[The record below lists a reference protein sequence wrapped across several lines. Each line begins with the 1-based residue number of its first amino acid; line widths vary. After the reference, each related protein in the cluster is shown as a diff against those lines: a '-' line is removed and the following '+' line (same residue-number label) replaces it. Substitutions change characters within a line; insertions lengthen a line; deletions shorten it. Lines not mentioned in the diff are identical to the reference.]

1 MSTPQAQF
9 HTRAAANEGIKLP
22 LTLPDGTATEEWLQI
37 RSIDSDAFRAA
48 EAASNRRL
56 LEAMASKDRAAE
68 LDSQEERYVML
79 AALVAAWSF
88 PAACTSEAVQA
99 FLKESPQIAAEID
112 RVSASRRCFFKSSSS
127 SSSSTPVQSS
137 S

>member
-56 LEAMASKDRAAE
+56 LEAMASEKRRRASSGRMA
-68 LDSQEERYVML
+68 SAFFQAM
-79 AALVAAWSF
+79 AALM
-88 PAACTSEAVQA
+88 
-99 FLKESPQIAAEID
+99 
-112 RVSASRRCFFKSSSS
+112 AS
-127 SSSSTPVQSS
+127 
-137 S
+137 